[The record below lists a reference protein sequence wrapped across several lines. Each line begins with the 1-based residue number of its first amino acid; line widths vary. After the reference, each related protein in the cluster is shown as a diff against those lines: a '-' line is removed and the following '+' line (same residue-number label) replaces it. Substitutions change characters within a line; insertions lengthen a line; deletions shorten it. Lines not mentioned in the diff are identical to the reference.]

1 LRFNRFVVLSFALSA
16 AALLAQD
23 AVDRDA
29 YARDHVRFL
38 VQQLD
43 EWTKDFPR
51 SFNAALLKPPV
62 DSGKL
67 SETAKGGADEFTR
80 SVKRLASLSGAND
93 LLTNAGFR
101 DELQRTLSTM
111 KEVNQ
116 AFASQRFPTLLHADW
131 DQIRST
137 LNNLARVYRFET
149 LAVLEAP
156 GGDRGGK
163 GARGATT
170 AAAVPGGIAPG
181 GGLSGYIVDLSC
193 AKRGKGMW
201 VNAECVARCIRDGDK
216 AVLVTEEGKIF
227 HITNPDKI
235 TPESYGQ
242 VVILTGKTQGDT
254 ITVDAVK
261 L

>member
-1 LRFNRFVVLSFALSA
+1 MRPNRFVILSLVVCA
-16 AALLAQD
+16 AALLAQE

-43 EWTKDFPR
+43 QWTRDFPQA
-51 SFNAALLKPPV
+51 FNAALLKPPV
-62 DSGKL
+62 DASKL
-67 SETAKGGADEFTR
+67 SESAKAGADEFTR
-80 SVKRLASLSGAND
+80 SVKRLAGLSSAND

-101 DELQRTLSTM
+101 SELQKTLTAM

-116 AFASQRFPTLLHADW
+116 AFGSQRFPALLQGDW

-137 LNNLARVYRFET
+137 LNDLARVYGFER

-156 GGDRGGK
+156 GGGRGP
-163 GARGATT
+163 ATAK
-170 AAAVPGGIAPG
+170 AAPA

-201 VNAECVARCIRDGDK
+201 ANAQCVAQCIRDGDK
-216 AVLVTEEGKIF
+216 AVLVTEDGKIF
-227 HITNPDKI
+227 QIANQDKI

-242 VVILTGKTQGDT
+242 VVTLTGKTEGET
-254 ITVDAVK
+254 ITVESLK
-261 L
+261 M